1 MKLTVV
7 TFARTMSIAGILFAG
22 SNAMAFTTG
31 DYVTSQNYVIDAA
44 QSTVSYNPGILS
56 FGTDGAGSNSPT
68 VTYNVAGTFTLNINH
83 FSWSNPSDWVQITN
97 SAVVVNG
104 QIPEFQLPLFF
115 SELTSPTQF
124 AGNDGPCSG
133 PKTADT
139 FCSGSQNGPSST
151 LSGQIQDGKLLL
163 TGYQPNEN
171 YLFGGGYNY
180 SFVATVVPVPAAFWL
195 FASAL
200 GFLGM
205 TKRAKK

>member
-1 MKLTVV
+1 MKSTVV
-7 TFARTMSIAGILFAG
+7 TFARTISIAGILFAG
-22 SNAMAFTTG
+22 SHAMASTTG
-31 DYVTSQNYVIDAA
+31 DSVTSQNYVIDAA
-44 QSTVSYNPGILS
+44 QSTITYNPGILTV
-56 FGTDGAGSNSPT
+56 GGDGSDSSPST

-83 FSWSNPSDWVQITN
+83 FSWSTPSDWVQFTN

-104 QIPEFQLPLFF
+104 QIPGFQLPLFF

-133 PKTADT
+133 PRTPDT
-139 FCSGSQNGPSST
+139 FCTGFQNGPSSS
-151 LSGQIQDGKLLL
+151 LSGQFQDGELLL

-171 YLFGGGYNY
+171 HLFGGGYNY

-200 GFLGM
+200 GLFGM
-205 TKRAKK
+205 SKRAKH

>member
-7 TFARTMSIAGILFAG
+7 TFARTIGIVGILFAC
-22 SNAMAFTTG
+22 SNAMAFTTV
-31 DYVTSQNYVIDAA
+31 DYVTSQNYVIDVA
-44 QSTVSYNPGILS
+44 QSTVSYNPGILTV
-56 FGTDGAGSNSPT
+56 GTDGTDSSPST
-68 VTYNVAGTFTLNINH
+68 VTYNASGTFTLNINH

-139 FCSGSQNGPSST
+139 FCSGFQNGPSST

-171 YLFGGGYNY
+171 YFFGGGFNY

-200 GFLGM
+200 GFFGM
-205 TKRAKK
+205 TKRSKK

>member
-7 TFARTMSIAGILFAG
+7 NFVRTISIAGILIAG
-22 SNAMAFTTG
+22 SNAMASTTG

-44 QSTVSYNPGILS
+44 QSSISYNPGILT
-56 FGTDGAGSNSPT
+56 FGTDGTDSSPST
-68 VTYNVAGTFTLNINH
+68 VTYNAAGTFTLNINH
-83 FSWSNPSDWVQITN
+83 FSWSTPSDWVQFTN

-104 QIPEFQLPLFF
+104 LTPQFQLPLFY
-115 SELTSPTQF
+115 SELISPTQF
-124 AGNDGPCSG
+124 SGNDGICAG
-133 PKTADT
+133 PRDLAVS
-139 FCSGSQNGPSST
+139 CSGSQNGPNST

-200 GFLGM
+200 GFFGM